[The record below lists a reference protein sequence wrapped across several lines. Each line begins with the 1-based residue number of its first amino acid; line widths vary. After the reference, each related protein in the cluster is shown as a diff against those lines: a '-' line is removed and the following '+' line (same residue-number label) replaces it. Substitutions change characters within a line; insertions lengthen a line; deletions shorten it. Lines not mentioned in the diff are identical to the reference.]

1 MGCID
6 LRRPSV
12 SSPRTY
18 NSPAA
23 RWSLRASPPS
33 IPAVNS
39 SSRGRTSAICS
50 GVIPAREYE
59 EPRNRGRVTSILNK
73 VLLDGRIEDIHLTW
87 EDSELAQVLGQ
98 GADALRIDFDTNLV
112 DDLVSEAFGSVG

>member
-12 SSPRTY
+12 SRPRTY
-18 NSPAA
+18 SSPAA

-33 IPAVNS
+33 IPPANS
-39 SSRGRTSAICS
+39 ASRGRTSAICS

-73 VLLDGRIEDIHLTW
+73 VLVERRRLNPPGERR
-87 EDSELAQVLGQ
+87 GQ
-98 GADALRIDFDTNLV
+98 HREVWALRGAGERPLV
-112 DDLVSEAFGSVG
+112 QERQRVIPLT

>member
-12 SSPRTY
+12 SRPRTY
-18 NSPAA
+18 SSPAA

-33 IPAVNS
+33 IPPANS
-39 SSRGRTSAICS
+39 ASRGRTSAICS

-73 VLLDGRIEDIHLTW
+73 VLLERAASAHEFVEHAVDGAERDRKMTLSFFEMH
-87 EDSELAQVLGQ
+87 
-98 GADALRIDFDTNLV
+98 
-112 DDLVSEAFGSVG
+112 

>member
-12 SSPRTY
+12 SRPRTY

-33 IPAVNS
+33 IPPANS
-39 SSRGRTSAICS
+39 ASRGRTSAICS

-59 EPRNRGRVTSILNK
+59 EARNRGRVTFILNK
-73 VLLDGRIEDIHLTW
+73 VLLDGCLSFPAARLLVARSVPGDVLKCWHDD
-87 EDSELAQVLGQ
+87 DSCG
-98 GADALRIDFDTNLV
+98 
-112 DDLVSEAFGSVG
+112 DLVGGQAQF